1 MIGGGN
7 IFRELLK
14 SRRGEGYFD
23 IVIVVLVVVMVISLI
38 IAVAPVV
45 SAKIQLDNYADEL
58 VREAEISGR
67 IGSET
72 TARAQVLSE
81 RTGIIPKI
89 TWSRVGKVQL
99 NQEFTVTCTYTMNIG
114 FGKFGSFPVTLTAK
128 ASGRSEVYWSAM
140 RS

>member
-1 MIGGGN
+1 M
-7 IFRELLK
+7 K

-45 SAKIQLDNYADEL
+45 SAKIQLDNYDDEL

-114 FGKFGSFPVTLTAK
+114 FGEFGSFPITLTAK

>member
-1 MIGGGN
+1 M
-7 IFRELLK
+7 K

-45 SAKIQLDNYADEL
+45 SAKIQLDNYDDEL

-128 ASGRSEVYWSAM
+128 ASGRSEVYWKS
-140 RS
+140 

>member
-128 ASGRSEVYWSAM
+128 ASGRSEVYWKS
-140 RS
+140 

>member
-1 MIGGGN
+1 
-7 IFRELLK
+7 
-14 SRRGEGYFD
+14 
-23 IVIVVLVVVMVISLI
+23 MVIALI
-38 IAVAPVV
+38 MAVAPVV

-72 TARAQVLSE
+72 TARARVLSE

-99 NQEFTVTCTYTMNIG
+99 NQEFTVRLTYKMNIG
-114 FGKFGSFPVTLTAK
+114 FGEFGSFPITLTAK
-128 ASGRSEVYWSAM
+128 ASGRSEIYWK
-140 RS
+140 

>member
-1 MIGGGN
+1 MTGGGN
-7 IFRELLK
+7 IFRKLLK

-45 SAKIQLDNYADEL
+45 SAKIQLDNYDDEL

-114 FGKFGSFPVTLTAK
+114 FGEFGSFPITLTAK